1 MNDNLQSIEMKTT
14 RKVNIE
20 ILHDKALN
28 KSTAFSREERE
39 ALGLRGLLPYAVS
52 TQSRQVERIIGNLR
66 RKEYDIERY
75 IFLSALQDRNERLF
89 YQTIIEHT
97 QEILPLIYTPTVGQ
111 ACKEFSHIYRHS
123 QGLYITPEDKGA
135 MDLVL
140 GNWPEE
146 DVRVIVITD
155 GQRILGLG
163 DLGANGMGIP
173 IGKLS
178 LYVASAGI
186 HPHQCLPVMFDVGT
200 NNQSLLD
207 DPLYIGYPH
216 RRLEGEPYFQLMDEF
231 ITAVQKRFPDVLIQF
246 EDFQTPNA
254 YALLRKYENKILCF
268 NDDIQGTAAVA
279 LSGVLA
285 STRITGIPYR
295 DLRIMFLGAGS
306 AATGIGDLMVKAFIE
321 EGLTPVEANNRLWFL
336 DGKGLVVSSRTDLAD
351 HKKPF
356 AHDAPFMHLME
367 AIQTIRPHVLI
378 GATGTGGSFTK
389 DVIEVM
395 STINPR
401 PVIFALSNPTDRAE
415 CTAMQAYT
423 WSKGKAVFASGSP
436 FDPVDYDGHTFISGQ
451 GNNAYIFPGVGLA
464 ALISKARIIPDDLFL
479 IAARTLASLVKQE
492 DIDRGSLYPE
502 INGTRHIAPILA
514 EVIADELFKAGLAR
528 VERPTDLGKAIRTYM
543 YDPRY

>member
-1 MNDNLQSIEMKTT
+1 MSASK
-14 RKVNIE
+14 RNIE
-20 ILHDKALN
+20 ILHSAALN
-28 KSTAFSREERE
+28 KSTAFTREERDE
-39 ALGLRGLLPYAVS
+39 LGLRGLLPYAVS
-52 TQSRQVERIIGNLR
+52 TQSSQIQRIMGNLR

-123 QGLYITPEDKGA
+123 QGLYITPEDKG
-135 MDLVL
+135 MIDKVL
-140 GNWPEE
+140 QNWPED

-200 NNQSLLD
+200 NNQVLLD

-216 RRLEGEPYFQLMDEF
+216 KRLEGQPYFELMDEF
-231 ITAVQKRFPDVLIQF
+231 INAVQHRYPDVLVQF

-254 YALLRKYENKILCF
+254 YALLHKYEKQILCF
-268 NDDIQGTAAVA
+268 NDDIQGTAAV
-279 LSGVLA
+279 VLA
-285 STRITGIPYR
+285 GVFASCRITNIPYK
-295 DLRIMFLGAGS
+295 DQRIMFLGAGS
-306 AATGIGDLMVKAFIE
+306 ASTGIGDLMVKAFIE
-321 EGLTPVEANNRLWFL
+321 RGLSYEEAHQRLWFL
-336 DGKGLVVSSRTDLAD
+336 DGKGLVVSSRTDLAE
-351 HKKPF
+351 HKQPF
-356 AHDAPFMHLME
+356 AHDFPFMQLME
-367 AIQTIRPHVLI
+367 AVETIKPNILI
-378 GATGTGGSFTK
+378 GATGTGSSFTK
-389 DVIEVM
+389 EVIELM
-395 STINPR
+395 SAINPR

-415 CTAMQAYT
+415 CTAEEAYT

-436 FDPVDYDGHTFISGQ
+436 FQPVEYNGHVFKPGQ

-464 ALISKARIIPDDLFL
+464 ALITKARILPDDMFL
-479 IAARTLASLVKQE
+479 LAAKTLANFVSQE
-492 DIDRGSLYPE
+492 DIDKGALYPE
-502 INGTRHIAPILA
+502 INGTRKVSPVLA
-514 EVIADELFKAGLAR
+514 EVIAEKLFEAGLAR
-528 VERPTDLGKAIRTYM
+528 VERPADLRKSILDYM
-543 YDPRY
+543 YDPKY